1 MVLMHSEGRTGQRR
15 CTAYHICFLYEACRV
30 REELVFDTIPDYD
43 LISDDGHDEIWIPSF
58 MQQYMKAVYSIT
70 REGGVFDQLNIS
82 FGMGLL

>member
-1 MVLMHSEGRTGQRR
+1 M
-15 CTAYHICFLYEACRV
+15 
-30 REELVFDTIPDYD
+30 FDTIPDYD

-58 MQQYMKAVYSIT
+58 MQQHMKAVYSIT